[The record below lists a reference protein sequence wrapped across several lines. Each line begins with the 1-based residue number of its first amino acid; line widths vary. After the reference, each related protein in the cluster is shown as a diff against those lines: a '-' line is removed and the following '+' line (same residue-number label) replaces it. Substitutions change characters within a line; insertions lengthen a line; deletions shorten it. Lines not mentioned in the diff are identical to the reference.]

1 VILLFKHLG
10 LVEREKL
17 YGMLEKGFSRRK
29 IARVLGRSQSSI
41 SREVERNTKWGVNY
55 LPCLAQAR
63 YKRIGDRQ
71 RYKAPLKGPQIFLFV
86 REKLRAGWSPETIS
100 GRIELEISGVSITPE
115 TIYRYIYSSKTRK
128 SHLAKYL
135 CFKHGRRRKQT
146 GRSVRKYSKIPNAI
160 SIDNRAKY
168 ISCRRQ
174 LGHWESD
181 LVEGPRSSKHV
192 LSVTVE
198 RATRYTMLSRLVDKK
213 STTKN
218 KHLVSRM
225 KKIPA
230 QMVRTLTLDNGAEN
244 TNHIYLSQQLNINVY
259 FCHPYHSWEK
269 GTVENTNGRIRRYI
283 PKGTDIKEIPDEKIN
298 QLEYILNN
306 TPRKCLGYLTPYEK
320 MSLELGKISKLT

>member
-1 VILLFKHLG
+1 MLFKHLG
-10 LVEREKL
+10 LIEREKL
-17 YGMLEKGFSRRK
+17 YGMLEKGFSHRK
-29 IARVLGRSQSSI
+29 ISRILGRSQSSV
-41 SREVERNTKWGVNY
+41 SREVERNTKWGVKY

-71 RYKAPLKGPQIFLFV
+71 RYKAPLKNPQVFLYV
-86 REKLRAGWSPETIS
+86 REKLRTGWSPETIA
-100 GRIELEISGVSITPE
+100 GRIGLDIPGISITPE
-115 TIYRYIYSSKTRK
+115 TIYRYIYSSRIIKF
-128 SHLAKYL
+128 HLAGYL
-135 CFKHGRRRKQT
+135 CFKHGKRRKQT
-146 GRSVRKYSKIPNAI
+146 GRSVRKYSKIPYAI
-160 SIDNRAKY
+160 SIDSRAKY
-168 ISCRRQ
+168 ISKRKQ

-181 LVEGPRSSKHV
+181 LMEGPRSSKHV

-198 RATRYTMLSRLVDKK
+198 RATRYTMLSRLVNKK
-213 STTKN
+213 SDTKN

-225 KKIPA
+225 GKLPA
-230 QMVRTLTLDNGAEN
+230 QMLRTLTLDNGSEN
-244 TNHIYLSQQLNINVY
+244 TNHTYLTRQLSINVY

-283 PKGTDIKEIPDEKIN
+283 PKGTDIKQISDEKIS